1 MPLRPPWTLSGGE
14 VVLTYSG
21 ATIPHH
27 AKFPVKFSGEPAPG
41 DEPTFETRDGG
52 TVTFIAAVNDLVD
65 TALKLQYENTVSFG
79 SAEVYAV
86 DPDTGVR
93 TFIYAENANEL
104 GSNVGTTVPFVE
116 SVFVFKTVGGH
127 PAKIYLMEAVYD
139 ADARN
144 VGTVPADARQDIL
157 DYVLSA
163 DNWVCGHDA
172 TFPLVFKSFTS
183 KVNDVLRKR
192 GGFTDV

>member
-1 MPLRPPWTLSGGE
+1 MTLRPPWTLSGGE

-27 AKFPVKFSGEPAPG
+27 AKYPIKFSGEPAPG
-41 DEPTFETRDGG
+41 TNPSLETRGG
-52 TVTFIAAVNDLVD
+52 SFVPFDTAVNDWVND
-65 TALKLQYENTVSFG
+65 AMDGQFATEVSFG
-79 SAEVYAV
+79 AAEIYAV
-86 DPDTGVR
+86 APDTGER
-93 TFIYAENANEL
+93 TFIYATNIGQL

-127 PAKIYLMEAVYD
+127 PLKVYLMEAVYE

-144 VGTVPADARQDIL
+144 VGVVPADARQDIL
-157 DYVLSA
+157 DFVIS
-163 DNWVCGHDA
+163 DDDWICGHDA